1 MWTNETIFSAGDLA
15 QREKWIEFMRNEFGA
30 NGKLDEESVDEA
42 MRDRRSHIKS
52 CIERLQDELEITD
65 QFENELRAELR
76 DDEMLTEIFKKS
88 QGLEKFIICVI

>member
-1 MWTNETIFSAGDLA
+1 MWTTETIFSAGDLA

-65 QFENELRAELR
+65 QFENELRAELL
-76 DDEMLTEIFKKS
+76 DDEPGT
-88 QGLEKFIICVI
+88 GICE